1 MKRRRRKMTIGMLGL
16 MALALAGSGCIIV
29 DDGDDPP
36 PYYDPDPDPTPTPDP
51 PYQPSW
57 VEVSCFATGAQ
68 ASSSSLPG
76 SIDFEPVQ
84 ATGTPDTQNWNN
96 PYCVDSP
103 LAWSP
108 MYENAGDE
116 WLDLVFDVELLVDR
130 VRVYENH
137 GAGATYNITFVN
149 TLDEDL
155 PALSYE
161 VPWDLTGPG
170 QPCSVL
176 SLDIDDPINGDEF
189 TNTPYDAVMM
199 DLDTYSVSGWNEI
212 DAVEITG
219 LFDANSGPLPLSC
232 DYL

>member
-1 MKRRRRKMTIGMLGL
+1 MKRRGRRLTIPMMGL
-16 MALALAGSGCIIV
+16 LAMALAGSGCIIV
-29 DDGDDPP
+29 DDHDPHPHP
-36 PYYDPDPDPTPTPDP
+36 PHHDPDPTPP
-51 PYQPSW
+51 PYQPAW

-84 ATGTPDTQNWNN
+84 ATGVPDTHSWND

-116 WLDLVFDVELLVDR
+116 WLDVVFDAEILLDR
-130 VRVYENH
+130 VRVYENM

-149 TLDEDL
+149 TLDAGQ

-161 VPWDLTGPG
+161 VPWELTGPG

-176 SLDIDDPINGDEF
+176 SLDIDDPIDGGEF
-189 TNTPYDAVMM
+189 TAASFDAVML
-199 DLDTYSVSGWNEI
+199 DLDTYSVYGWNEI

-219 LFDANSGPLPLSC
+219 LFDENSGPLPLSC
-232 DYL
+232 SYL